1 MLPLGLQLLG
11 GNYMDAYNFYWNMG
25 ETYFGMASK
34 NKGIL
39 PAAKA
44 AYVIAAENL
53 MAVSLKFII
62 SVDQPSGEGRRGEGG
77 QQQEA
82 GGYY

>member
-1 MLPLGLQLLG
+1 
-11 GNYMDAYNFYWNMG
+11 MDAHTFYWNMG
-25 ETYFGMASK
+25 ETYFGLVAK

-53 MAVSLKFII
+53 MAVRTVSN
-62 SVDQPSGEGRRGEGG
+62 
-77 QQQEA
+77 
-82 GGYY
+82 